1 MSLSRTEAAKGW
13 GSLLAQARK
22 CERRARWMRRMN
34 GWGAVLI
41 GLFAL
46 LGTQVAVSMPS
57 KWNDIGPIVQLLIVW
72 LNYRSYLRQCKHE
85 KLWREFHFHAMR
97 MWVETETQAQWHSC
111 QMDLVLEKIKRT

>member
-1 MSLSRTEAAKGW
+1 MSLSRAEVGKSW
-13 GSLLAQARK
+13 GSLLEQARK

-34 GWGAVLI
+34 GFAAVFVS
-41 GLFAL
+41 LFAL
-46 LGTQVAVSMPS
+46 HGAWLAVVMPS
-57 KWNDIGPIVQLLIVW
+57 KWNGIGPIFQLLIVW
-72 LNYRSYLRQCKHE
+72 LNYRSYLRQRQHE